1 MFHNTIAQNRNV
13 NNKISNSIAQ
23 NDTVNIHVAS
33 KVIGLEFSQKELEQ
47 MSKGVIRQARSYD
60 QIRNF
65 KIANSVSPSL
75 QFNPIPR
82 GMNIPKDEGPENWT
96 IPNGIELPENEAD
109 LAYLSIPELA
119 SLIYNQKISSK
130 KLTQFFINRLKK
142 YDPELLCVVNYTEKE
157 ALEMARIADKEI
169 QNGNY
174 RGILH
179 GIPYGVKDLLAFPG
193 YPTTWGAMPYKDQIL
208 DETATVVQKLNDA
221 GAILVAKLSLGALA
235 MGDVWYGGITKN
247 PWNTK
252 KGSSGSSAG
261 PASAV
266 SAGLLPFAIGSETLG
281 SIVSPSTRCSVTG
294 LRSGFGRVSKYGAM
308 ALSWSMDKL
317 GPICRSSQDCAIVF
331 DFIRGEDKLDLSV
344 FDASFNFPEMEDL
357 SKLKVG
363 YLKNLFDQD
372 YSFKENDLKALAVF
386 KELGAE
392 LEVLTLPE
400 EFPINAL
407 RIILSAEAA
416 AAFNELTLSNLDSL
430 LVRQTNESWPNTFR
444 AARMIPAVEY
454 IQANRIR
461 TELIQKVNELF
472 SQFDLIITPS
482 YTGNQLTMTNLTG
495 HPALLL
501 PTGFNEKSDPTS
513 ITLLGNHF
521 QEGLLCAAGQLYQ
534 EQTKLHLRRPPK
546 FDK

>member
-1 MFHNTIAQNRNV
+1 MVHNTIAQNKNISSNKDRN
-13 NNKISNSIAQ
+13 KTQ
-23 NDTVNIHVAS
+23 NDTSSIHIAAN
-33 KVIGLEFSQKELEQ
+33 VIGLEFDQKELEQ
-47 MSKGVIRQARSYD
+47 MSSGVMRQIRSYD

-65 KIANSVSPSL
+65 KLANSVAPSL
-75 QFNPIPR
+75 QFNPIPV
-82 GMNIPKDEGPENWT
+82 GMNIPNDEGHEKWIIPE
-96 IPNGIELPENEAD
+96 GIELPENESD
-109 LAYLSIPELA
+109 LAYYSITELA
-119 SLIYNQKISSK
+119 ALIFNHKISSEE
-130 KLTQFFINRLKK
+130 LTQFFIDRLKQ
-142 YDPELLCVVNYTEKE
+142 YDPQLLCVVHLTQKE
-157 ALEMARIADKEI
+157 ALEMARKADKEI

-193 YPTTWGAMPYKDQIL
+193 YPTSWGAMPYKDQML
-208 DETATVVQKLNDA
+208 DETATVIQKLNDA

-247 PWNTK
+247 PWNTE

-261 PASAV
+261 PAAAV

-317 GPICRSSQDCAIVF
+317 GPICRSSHDCAIVF
-331 DFIRGEDKLDLSV
+331 DFIRGEDGLDLSV
-344 FDASFNFPEMEDL
+344 FNANFDFPELKDL
-357 SKLKVG
+357 NGLKVG
-363 YLKNLFDQD
+363 YLKSLFEQD
-372 YSFKENDLKALAVF
+372 YPYKENDQMALGVF

-392 LEVLTLPE
+392 LEALTLPE

-416 AAFNELTLSNLDSL
+416 AAFNELTLSNRDSL
-430 LVRQTNESWPNTFR
+430 LVRQTNGSWPNSFR
-444 AARMIPAVEY
+444 TARMIPAVEY

-461 TELIQKVNELF
+461 TELIRKVNDLF

-482 YTGNQLTMTNLTG
+482 YAGNQLTMTNLTG

-501 PTGFNEKSDPTS
+501 PTGFNKKSDPTS

-521 QEGLLCAAGQLYQ
+521 QEGLLCAAGQLFQ

-546 FDK
+546 FD